1 MNKRKIIVLFFLCIF
16 TFSMTGCGDKL
27 EKLSKEQEDAIIA
40 YSTACVGRY
49 NKNQN
54 KGFIRYA
61 EEKKTADKTETETKE
76 ETSEE
81 NASKSEKDSE
91 QKDGQNN
98 PDNATKETGTSLND
112 ALKVEGMNFT
122 SEGTQVTE
130 KYTYGDYVSLRPNS
144 GKSYL
149 VYKVKGTNTS
159 QNEINVDFLSKGYKF
174 NFTINGTEVAS
185 NDTTILLND
194 LSTYQATV
202 KPGEEVEL
210 VLLFQFPSSKVANMT
225 SQSMEMVDGDQT
237 IKIGL

>member
-54 KGFIRYA
+54 KGFIKYA
-61 EEKKTADKTETETKE
+61 EEKKTETKE
-76 ETSEE
+76 ETSEVDT
-81 NASKSEKDSE
+81 SKSENDSE

-122 SEGTQVTE
+122 SEGTQITE

-174 NFTINGTEVAS
+174 NFTINGTEVAP

>member
-1 MNKRKIIVLFFLCIF
+1 
-16 TFSMTGCGDKL
+16 MTGCGDKL
-27 EKLSKEQEDAIIA
+27 EKLSKEQEDAIVA

-61 EEKKTADKTETETKE
+61 EEKKTETKTDKKE
-76 ETSEE
+76 EKSEE
-81 NASKSEKDSE
+81 NASK
-91 QKDGQNN
+91 
-98 PDNATKETGTSLND
+98 PDNVTKETGTSLND

-159 QNEINVDFLSKGYKF
+159 QNEVNIDFLSKGYKF

>member
-1 MNKRKIIVLFFLCIF
+1 
-16 TFSMTGCGDKL
+16 MTGCGDKL
-27 EKLSKEQEDAIIA
+27 EKLSKEQEDAIVA

-61 EEKKTADKTETETKE
+61 EEKKTETKTDKKE
-76 ETSEE
+76 E
-81 NASKSEKDSE
+81 KSENKSE
-91 QKDGQNN
+91 QKDGQEQNN
-98 PDNATKETGTSLND
+98 PDNATKEAGTSLND

-159 QNEINVDFLSKGYKF
+159 QNEVNIDFLSKGYKF

>member
-1 MNKRKIIVLFFLCIF
+1 MKKNKITVLLFLCLF
-16 TFSMTGCGDKL
+16 TFTLTGCGTKL
-27 EKLSKEQEDAIIA
+27 EKLSDEQEKAIIA

-54 KGFIRYA
+54 KGFIKYT
-61 EEKKTADKTETETKE
+61 EEKKSDTSKDKD
-76 ETSEE
+76 TSDKSSDDKKDEDSDKSKPD
-81 NASKSEKDSE
+81 ASTDK
-91 QKDGQNN
+91 
-98 PDNATKETGTSLND
+98 ATKESGTSIND
-112 ALKVEGMNFT
+112 ALKVEGMSFS
-122 SEGTQVTE
+122 SEGTQVVD

-144 GKSYL
+144 GNSYL
-149 VYKVKGTNTS
+149 VYKVKGKNAS
-159 QNEINVDFLSKGYKF
+159 ANEINVDFLSKGYKF

-210 VLLFQFPSSKVANMT
+210 VLLFQFPSSKVTNMT
-225 SQSMEMVDGDQT
+225 SQSMEMVNGDQT

>member
-27 EKLSKEQEDAIIA
+27 EKLSKEQEDAIVA

-61 EEKKTADKTETETKE
+61 EEKKTATKTDKKE
-76 ETSEE
+76 E
-81 NASKSEKDSE
+81 KSENKSE
-91 QKDGQNN
+91 QKDGQEQNN

-159 QNEINVDFLSKGYKF
+159 QNEVNIDFLSKGYKF

>member
-27 EKLSKEQEDAIIA
+27 EKLSKEQEDAIVA

-61 EEKKTADKTETETKE
+61 EEKKTETKTDKKE
-76 ETSEE
+76 E
-81 NASKSEKDSE
+81 KSENKSE
-91 QKDGQNN
+91 QKDGQEQNN

-159 QNEINVDFLSKGYKF
+159 QNEVNIDFLSKGYKF

>member
-27 EKLSKEQEDAIIA
+27 EKLSKEQEDAIVA

-61 EEKKTADKTETETKE
+61 EEKKAETKTDKKE
-76 ETSEE
+76 QKSEE
-81 NASKSEKDSE
+81 NASK
-91 QKDGQNN
+91 

-159 QNEINVDFLSKGYKF
+159 QNEVNIDFLSKGYKF

>member
-27 EKLSKEQEDAIIA
+27 EKLSKEQEEAIIA

-61 EEKKTADKTETETKE
+61 EEKTADKTETKE
-76 ETSEE
+76 ETSEKD
-81 NASKSEKDSE
+81 ASKSEKDSE
-91 QKDGQNN
+91 QKDGQKQNN

-225 SQSMEMVDGDQT
+225 SQSMEMVDGGQT